1 MPDANNKIVKA
12 YLGYKQILVR
22 VLLRMSVKPAD
33 VDDILQESLARTLRA
48 ETRGPLEHPR
58 SYLYTVARN
67 IVFEEKERRAR
78 EVQCEINDAI
88 LASDSAP
95 IDEELHHEK
104 MLDIFW
110 EAMSTLPR
118 NHQRAILLRR
128 IYGLSHREVAKKM
141 GVSISSVE
149 KYFAQGIKRC
159 EDLMS
164 RRGYELEDA
173 GVAAKR
179 RGLTTFGSRIGK
191 RHTDD

>member
-1 MPDANNKIVKA
+1 MPKTENRIVRA
-12 YLGYKQILVR
+12 YLAYREVLVR

-33 VDDILQESLARTLRA
+33 VDDILQESLARTLHAENRA
-48 ETRGPLEHPR
+48 PLEYPK

-67 IVFEEKERRAR
+67 IVFEEKARRAR
-78 EVQCEINDAI
+78 EVQCEINEAI

-95 IDEELHHEK
+95 VDEQLHHEK
-104 MLDIFW
+104 MLAIFW

-118 NHQRAILLRR
+118 NHQRAILMRR
-128 IYGLSHREVAKKM
+128 IYGLSHKQVAKKM

-149 KYFAQGIKRC
+149 KYFAQGIRRC

-164 RRGYELEDA
+164 QRGYVLGQA
-173 GVAAKR
+173 GTAAR
-179 RGLTTFGSRIGK
+179 QGGSNSFERKLGR